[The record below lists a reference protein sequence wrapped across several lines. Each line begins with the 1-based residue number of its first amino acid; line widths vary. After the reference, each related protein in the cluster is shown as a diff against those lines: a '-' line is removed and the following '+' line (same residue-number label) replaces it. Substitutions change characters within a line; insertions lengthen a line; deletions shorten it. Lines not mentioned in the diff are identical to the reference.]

1 MYACDATFHFFQTLF
16 DNKVKKHYFYYDF
29 ETKTEV
35 FKTSRNK
42 TLKTIIVMAF
52 KGAIEVDT
60 QKCKGC
66 GVCVENCPTKSIQL
80 AKLVNNKGY
89 HYAEMVGDACVG
101 CSNCAIVCPDSVIT
115 VYRVK
120 I

>member
-1 MYACDATFHFFQTLF
+1 MRKNNTLF
-16 DNKVKKHYFYYDF
+16 EIPAKKPYIYFDF
-29 ETKTEV
+29 EIISVT
-35 FKTSRNK
+35 FQNK
-42 TLKTIIVMAF
+42 SNKGKIQKHLKLYQMAF
-52 KGAIEVDT
+52 KGAIDVDT

-66 GVCVENCPTKSIQL
+66 GVCVENCPTKSIEL
-80 AKLVNNKGY
+80 SKLVNNKGY
-89 HYAEMVGDACVG
+89 HYAEMVGDACIG

>member
-1 MYACDATFHFFQTLF
+1 MKKLCFLFKRF
-16 DNKVKKHYFYYDF
+16 DNSTKMPYIYFDF
-29 ETKTEV
+29 ETANAFSHKA
-35 FKTSRNK
+35 
-42 TLKTIIVMAF
+42 LKLTQITKLLNYIAMAF

-66 GVCVENCPTKSIQL
+66 GVCVENCPTKSIEL
-80 AKLVNNKGY
+80 SKLVNNKGY
-89 HYAEMVGDACVG
+89 HYAEMVGEACIG
-101 CSNCAIVCPDSVIT
+101 CSNCAVVCPDSVIT

>member
-1 MYACDATFHFFQTLF
+1 MF
-16 DNKVKKHYFYYDF
+16 DSFNKNHYFYYDLL
-29 ETKTEV
+29 TGN
-35 FKTSRNK
+35 RNPALGIEQTQNNK
-42 TLKTIIVMAF
+42 PLKQLVMAF

-60 QKCKGC
+60 VKCKGC

-80 AKLVNNKGY
+80 AKMVNGKGY
-89 HYAEMVGDACVG
+89 HYAEMVGDACIG

>member
-1 MYACDATFHFFQTLF
+1 MQYANIFPSTF
-16 DNKVKKHYFYYDF
+16 DNPIKKPYIYYDF
-29 ETKTEV
+29 ESKI
-35 FKTSRNK
+35 SQIH
-42 TLKTIIVMAF
+42 KTIKNQRIMAF

-66 GVCVENCPTKSIQL
+66 GVCVENCPTKSIEL
-80 AKLVNNKGY
+80 AKMVNSKGY
-89 HYAEMVGDACVG
+89 HYAEMVGDACIG

>member
-1 MYACDATFHFFQTLF
+1 
-16 DNKVKKHYFYYDF
+16 
-29 ETKTEV
+29 
-35 FKTSRNK
+35 
-42 TLKTIIVMAF
+42 MAF
-52 KGAIEVDT
+52 KGAIEVDS

-66 GVCVENCPTKSIQL
+66 GVCVEHCPTKSIEL
-80 AKLVNNKGY
+80 SKLVNNKGY
-89 HYAEMVGDACVG
+89 HYAEMVGDACIG

>member
-1 MYACDATFHFFQTLF
+1 MPAGPGRSEIPLGVDDIVGGLNIATLEKVEIWETQI
-16 DNKVKKHYFYYDF
+16 NKHLNYI
-29 ETKTEV
+29 T
-35 FKTSRNK
+35 
-42 TLKTIIVMAF
+42 MAF
-52 KGAIEVDT
+52 KGAIDVDS

-66 GVCVENCPTKSIQL
+66 GVCVENCPTKSIEL
-80 AKLVNNKGY
+80 SKLVNNKGY
-89 HYAEMVGDACVG
+89 HYAEMVGDACIG

>member
-1 MYACDATFHFFQTLF
+1 MNFQIKLSIFAGLKLT
-16 DNKVKKHYFYYDF
+16 
-29 ETKTEV
+29 TKLIY
-35 FKTSRNK
+35 K
-42 TLKTIIVMAF
+42 MAF
-52 KGAIEVDT
+52 KGAIEVDI

-66 GVCVENCPTKSIQL
+66 SVCVENCPTKSIEL
-80 AKLVNNKGY
+80 SKSVNNKGY
-89 HYAEMVGDACVG
+89 NYAEMVGDACIG

>member
-1 MYACDATFHFFQTLF
+1 MNLRIKYI
-16 DNKVKKHYFYYDF
+16 NSRDF
-29 ETKTEV
+29 RNTNQLIYTE
-35 FKTSRNK
+35 
-42 TLKTIIVMAF
+42 MAF
-52 KGAIEVDT
+52 KGAIEVDV

-66 GVCVENCPTKSIQL
+66 SVCIENCPTKSIQL
-80 AKLVNNKGY
+80 SSKVNNKGY
-89 HYAEMVGDACVG
+89 NYAEMVGDACIG

>member
-1 MYACDATFHFFQTLF
+1 MQLVFLSLRSRTYINQL
-16 DNKVKKHYFYYDF
+16 NY
-29 ETKTEV
+29 TE
-35 FKTSRNK
+35 
-42 TLKTIIVMAF
+42 MAF
-52 KGAIEVDT
+52 KGAIEVDI

-66 GVCVENCPTKSIQL
+66 SVCIDNCPTKSIEL
-80 AKLVNNKGY
+80 SSKVNNKGY
-89 HYAEMVGDACVG
+89 NYAEMVGDACIG